1 MIITLAMIPCRSGYV
16 GSLNTLEEVSSLAP
30 GISVL
35 VYTAISP
42 ALKVPFKTSSDLVL
56 GDDEYCFTDG
66 ETKVLSIL

>member
-1 MIITLAMIPCRSGYV
+1 MIPCRAGYV
-16 GSLNTLEEVSSLAP
+16 GSLNTLEEVSSPAP

-42 ALKVPFKTSSDLVL
+42 ALKVPFKTSSDPVL
-56 GDDEYCFTDG
+56 GDEEYCFTDG